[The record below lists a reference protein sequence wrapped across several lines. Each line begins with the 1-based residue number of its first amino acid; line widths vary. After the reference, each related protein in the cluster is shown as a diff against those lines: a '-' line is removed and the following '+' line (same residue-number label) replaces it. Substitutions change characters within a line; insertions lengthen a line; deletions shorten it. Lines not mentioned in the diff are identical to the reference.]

1 MDIKCPHCGAEYEV
15 EKKDM
20 YHYATCEACGK
31 GFVMGAATSLLA
43 SDIDASQKTSTEP
56 PRSGKFAP
64 KRTQSGPSRAERIAM
79 PGRFA
84 RPQNDAAS
92 VSSSSLL
99 QTKPSKKKWMLLF
112 GAVAGGI
119 FVAYAI
125 VCGAYMLFGDEPQ
138 LHRGIAYY
146 ENGLYSKAYKLLL
159 PLAKKGYAKAQLCI
173 GDCHTNGLGV
183 FMDTEEAVK
192 WYRLAADQDLP
203 EAQYRMFVC
212 CSDGVG
218 IERNSVNAAKWCR
231 KAADAGLEEAIYD
244 MGMLYVK
251 GTGVEQNAKSAFKWF
266 RKGAERGHPMCL
278 YKFGQCYKLGY
289 GVEKDEDEASKW
301 QNKAVAAWR
310 TSAKSGDTASM
321 VRIAELYMKG
331 DVVELDKEEAV
342 KWYLKGAEL
351 GNAMAQYELATCYH
365 NGEGVE
371 EDQEEAAKWMMKAAE
386 KCTDRGVQWTM
397 GRYYQEGWGV
407 EKNPVEAVKW
417 FERSAKKG
425 FDLAKY
431 YLAMCYMNGEGVQKD
446 EEKAEELLVD
456 AADNEC
462 KEAKEVL
469 ARIRQNREERARKL
483 AAEKAEGAR
492 RLAAEKAKK
501 AEQIRRLADI
511 EDIVVERISRIN
523 DILAGKLSGEWA
535 GFNASKITMTDS
547 SISAKE
553 EPAAKLL
560 SERLSDSDSLDVIER
575 AIENAT
581 IEANRLRARL
591 DKISEVKKVCDAKE
605 LESRKEICVQC
616 KGEGSTTCARC
627 KGGGEVVVK
636 DREPCPTCSAG
647 DFSGHKGQI
656 RKEVKCNYCRG
667 SGQIIP
673 KCGAC
678 NGKGKQRISH
688 GGARL
693 DSIERCGNCN
703 GSGKGYPEP
712 CPTCFGNR
720 KIEVWL
726 TCPRCQGRGTVVNG
740 SEETCPVCEGKTR
753 FKCERCDGRGFT
765 YRPRNQ

>member
-56 PRSGKFAP
+56 SRSGKFAP
-64 KRTQSGPSRAERIAM
+64 KRTQSGSSRGERIAM
-79 PGRFA
+79 PGSFA
-84 RPQNDAAS
+84 RPQNDAATAS
-92 VSSSSLL
+92 APRSP
-99 QTKPSKKKWMLLF
+99 QTKTAKKKWMLLF

-119 FVAYAI
+119 LVACAV
-125 VCGAYMLFGDEPQ
+125 VCGVYMLFGDEPQ
-138 LHRGIAYY
+138 LYRGIAYY
-146 ENGLYSKAYKLLL
+146 ENGLHSKAYKLLL

-173 GDCHTNGLGV
+173 GDCHANGLGV

-192 WYRLAADQDLP
+192 WYRLSADQDLP

-218 IERNSVNAAKWCR
+218 IERNSANAAKWCR

-321 VRIAELYMKG
+321 VRLAELYMKG

-371 EDQEEAAKWMMKAAE
+371 EDQEESAKWMMRAAE
-386 KCTDRGVQWTM
+386 KSTDRGVQWTM

-407 EKNPVEAVKW
+407 EKNPLEAVKW

-425 FDLAKY
+425 FALAKY

-456 AADNEC
+456 AADNGC

-469 ARIRQNREERARKL
+469 ARIRQNREESARRL
-483 AAEKAEGAR
+483 AAEKAESAR

-501 AEQIRRLADI
+501 AERIRRLADI

-535 GFNASKITMTDS
+535 DFNASKITVTDS

-560 SERLSDSDSLDVIER
+560 SERLSDSDPLDVIER

-581 IEANRLRARL
+581 IEANRLQARL
-591 DKISEVKKVCDAKE
+591 DKISEVKKVYDAKE
-605 LESRKEICVQC
+605 LESRKEICAQC
-616 KGEGSTTCARC
+616 KGEGSITCARC

-636 DREPCPTCSAG
+636 DREPCPTCSAS
-647 DFSGHKGQI
+647 DFSEHKGQI
-656 RKEVKCNYCRG
+656 RKEVTCNYCRG
-667 SGQIIP
+667 LGQIKP
-673 KCGAC
+673 TCGAC
-678 NGKGKQRISH
+678 KGKGRVRISH

-693 DSIERCGNCN
+693 DSFARCDSCN
-703 GSGKGYPEP
+703 GSGKGYQES
-712 CPTCFGNR
+712 CPKCLGNR
-720 KIEVWL
+720 KIEMWQA
-726 TCPRCQGRGTVVNG
+726 CPTCQGRGIVVNG
-740 SEETCPVCEGKTR
+740 SKTTCPVCDGKAKL
-753 FKCERCDGRGFT
+753 KCERCNGRGFG
-765 YRPRNQ
+765 YRPKD